1 MWRTP
6 AIYEPKSENDYQRFR
21 TAYQKMSRFLKLFHD
36 AGGVLLAGSATGE
49 SVPGLSLHREMLMM
63 VELGLQPRE
72 VIEIVTRRNAEF
84 LRKDKQ
90 LGTIAPGKLAD
101 IILVDRNP
109 LADIKNIG
117 TISLVMKDGKII
129 DRSYHA
135 DFAMP
140 LPRPKQVRPLWLELQ
155 LKKKM
160 EEK

>member
-1 MWRTP
+1 
-6 AIYEPKSENDYQRFR
+6 
-21 TAYQKMSRFLKLFHD
+21 
-36 AGGVLLAGSATGE
+36 
-49 SVPGLSLHREMLMM
+49 MLML
-63 VELGLQPRE
+63 VELGLSPHE

-84 LRKDKQ
+84 LRKDNE
-90 LGTIAPGKLAD
+90 LGTIAVGKRAD

-109 LADIKNIG
+109 LEDIKNIG
-117 TISLVMKDGKII
+117 TISFVMKDGKII

-160 EEK
+160 EER